1 MDNPLRDLR
10 PVDCTPAVFHSAC
23 GALGLS
29 GVRWGDFWRK
39 VEAPGWRVVLWANEG
54 GMWSVAADKGDSTR
68 KTDAI
73 ANFIT
78 LGPAIDCALRLVAE
92 RAPAAR

>member
-1 MDNPLRDLR
+1 MSNPLRDLR
-10 PVDCTPAVFHSAC
+10 PIDCTPAVFHSAC

-39 VEAPGWRVVLWANEG
+39 VEGSGWRVVVWANEG
-54 GMWSVAADKGDSTR
+54 GMWSVAADKGDSAR
-68 KTDAI
+68 RADAV

-92 RAPAAR
+92 RASAAR

>member
-1 MDNPLRDLR
+1 MSNPLRDLR
-10 PVDCTPAVFHSAC
+10 PIDCTPAVFHSAC

-39 VEAPGWRVVLWANEG
+39 VEGSGWRVVVWANEG
-54 GMWSVAADKGDSTR
+54 GMWSVAADKGDSTCR
-68 KTDAI
+68 ADAI
-73 ANFIT
+73 ANYIT

-92 RAPAAR
+92 RASAAR

>member
-1 MDNPLRDLR
+1 MSNPLRDLR
-10 PVDCTPAVFHSAC
+10 PVDCTPAVFQASC
-23 GALGLS
+23 DALGLP
-29 GVRWGDFWRK
+29 GLPWGDMWRK

-54 GMWSVAADKGDSTR
+54 GMWSVAADKGDSAR
-68 KTDAI
+68 KADAV